1 MTNKEELF
9 IEQTQFLMPL
19 DQEVFTIAHKT
30 TNIQWKNIHTQR
42 EPGTSGCWKK
52 KCNNILSSFF
62 KFEFQCDVWYSI
74 LVGQIWVAT

>member
-30 TNIQWKNIHTQR
+30 TNIQ
-42 EPGTSGCWKK
+42 
-52 KCNNILSSFF
+52 
-62 KFEFQCDVWYSI
+62 
-74 LVGQIWVAT
+74 